1 MAKTADNPQIVPE
14 TPGKLTAVLS
24 GSSHAG
30 LLSEFGASPTDR
42 VHRALDAMR
51 AGKCVILT
59 DDEDRENEGDL
70 VFAAEFA
77 TPELINF
84 MAKEGRGLICLTLTD
99 DRLKRLDLPMM
110 VEANQ
115 SGFGTAFTVSIE
127 AREGVSTG
135 ISAADRAQ
143 TVKVAIDD
151 ASGPADLV
159 RPGHVFPLR
168 AQPGGVLV
176 RTGQTEGSVDL
187 ARLAGLKPAGVI
199 CEILKDDG
207 TMARL
212 PDLVE
217 FAQKHDVTIVSV
229 ADIIAYRLEHESLV
243 ERGAEVVVE
252 TEWGSFRAMAFRSTQ
267 DDREALALVKGTD
280 EQLREASEGTGDA
293 PLVRVHSGDPLT
305 DVFGGILDQGGL
317 MLRGALKQVANAE
330 CGVILYLPRAPEPL
344 RFVDALK
351 AIDDAQKAG
360 TGLPTKDRAPKGA
373 SPVVRHY
380 GTGAQILRKLGLT
393 RLRLLTNNPIRLTA
407 ASGFGLDITASVPI
421 TLEG

>member
-1 MAKTADNPQIVPE
+1 MTKSMTALTAIAGGAGESSVEENGSLLARYGE
-14 TPGKLTAVLS
+14 TPI
-24 GSSHAG
+24 
-30 LLSEFGASPTDR
+30 ER
-42 VHRALDAMR
+42 VRRATEELR
-51 AGKCVILT
+51 AGKCIILV

-70 VFAAEFA
+70 VFAAEHA
-77 TPELINF
+77 SPELINF

-99 DRLKRLDLPMM
+99 ERLKRLDLPLM
-110 VEANQ
+110 VDQNQ

-135 ISAADRAQ
+135 ISAADRAR
-143 TVKVAIDD
+143 TVLVAIDD
-151 ASGPADLV
+151 TTRPEDLV

-207 TMARL
+207 SMARL

-217 FAQKHDVTIVSV
+217 FAEKHDLTICSV

-243 ERGAEVVVE
+243 EKAAEAVVDTPYGAL
-252 TEWGSFRAMAFRSTQ
+252 RAMAFRSVVDGQ
-267 DDREALALVKGTD
+267 EALCLVKGSD
-280 EQLREASEGTGDA
+280 EQLRAASEGPDEDV

-317 MLRGALKQVANAE
+317 MLRGALKQVASADV
-330 CGVILYLPRAPEPL
+330 GVILYLPKGPEPL

-351 AIDDAQKAG
+351 AVDEARKAG
-360 TGLPTKDRAPKGA
+360 KGLPARDRAPQGA
-373 SPVVRHY
+373 SPVVKHY
-380 GTGAQILRKLGLT
+380 GTGAQILRSLGLT
-393 RLRLLTNNPIRLTA
+393 RIRLLSNNPIRLTA
-407 ASGFGLDITASVPI
+407 AKGFGIEIKGRVPI
-421 TLEG
+421 TLEP